1 MPIEH
6 GYESAT
12 LNESDNGSHAPPSAT
27 WHTGDEGQASARG
40 ESLQQI
46 DVDLL
51 RPGRYQPRQDFSAA
65 ALEELADSIRAEGVV
80 QPLVVR
86 RLVGKAP
93 QRYEI
98 IAGERRWRAAQLAGL
113 PSVPAVVR
121 EVDDHTALAQALVE
135 NIQREDLNPV
145 EQARGIQRLVHEF
158 SLTHQEAAARLG
170 RSRDTVTH
178 LLRILKLD
186 PEVLQRI
193 EEGALSLGHA
203 KLLVGQSGPWQRF
216 LAQETAREG
225 LTVRQLEKRVRAL
238 DSAPTSNDEP
248 STGNRNADLVRL
260 ESRVTELV
268 GAQTRVDFEPT
279 QRRGRLAFSFHS
291 LDELQGLLERLGYVD
306 D

>member
-1 MPIEH
+1 MPTDH
-6 GYESAT
+6 GQVQAT
-12 LNESDNGSHAPPSAT
+12 LKETGTESRGPEGAT
-27 WHTGDEGQASARG
+27 WHTSNDNHDAAHGDR
-40 ESLQQI
+40 LQQI
-46 DVDLL
+46 DVDLV
-51 RPGRYQPRQDFSAA
+51 RPGRYQPRQDFAPE
-65 ALEELADSIRAEGVV
+65 ALDELADSIRAEGVL

-86 RLVGKAP
+86 PLVGHLP

-113 PSVPAVVR
+113 TSVPAVVR
-121 EVDDHTALAQALVE
+121 EADDDTALAQALVE

-158 SLTHQEAAARLG
+158 GLTHQQAAARLG

-186 PEVLQRI
+186 PEVLQHI
-193 EEGALSLGHA
+193 ETGALSLGHA
-203 KLLVGQSGPWQRF
+203 KLLVGQSGAWQRF
-216 LAQETAREG
+216 LAQETLRDG
-225 LTVRQLEKRVRAL
+225 LSVRQLEKRVRAL
-238 DSAPTSNDEP
+238 DGAPASKDSP
-248 STGNRNADLVRL
+248 DSGRDADIVRL

>member
-1 MPIEH
+1 MPTEH
-6 GYESAT
+6 GQLSAT
-12 LNESDNGSHAPPSAT
+12 LNETGSETRGSEGAT
-27 WHTGDEGQASARG
+27 WHTSNGNHGAPCGDT
-40 ESLQQI
+40 LQQI

-51 RPGRYQPRQDFSAA
+51 RPGRYQPRRNFAPD
-65 ALEELADSIRAEGVV
+65 ALDELADSIRVEGVL

-86 RLVGKAP
+86 PLVGHLP

-113 PSVPAVVR
+113 ASVPAVVR
-121 EVDDHTALAQALVE
+121 QADDDTALAQALVE

-158 SLTHQEAAARLG
+158 GLTHQQAAARLG

-186 PEVLQRI
+186 PEVLQHI
-193 EEGALSLGHA
+193 EKDALSLGHA
-203 KLLVGQSGPWQRF
+203 KLLVGQSAAWQRF
-216 LAQETAREG
+216 LAQETLRDG
-225 LTVRQLEKRVRAL
+225 LSVRQLEKRVRAL
-238 DSAPTSNDEP
+238 DGAPANKDAPDSGRD
-248 STGNRNADLVRL
+248 ADIVRL

-291 LDELQGLLERLGYVD
+291 LEELQGLLERLGYVD
-306 D
+306 E